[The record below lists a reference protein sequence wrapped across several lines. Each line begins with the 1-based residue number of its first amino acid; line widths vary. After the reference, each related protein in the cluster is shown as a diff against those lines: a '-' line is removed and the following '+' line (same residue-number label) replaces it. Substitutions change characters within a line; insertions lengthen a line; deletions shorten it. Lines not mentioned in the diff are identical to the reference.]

1 MAERHR
7 FQIQIFY
14 MKCHMVYCCFF
25 LNVKQRS
32 FSVENKHKFK
42 LHFYF
47 VRLYVILDKLIWRY
61 KIQVLRLMHCP
72 SGDLINETMDKIAK
86 TTQLYLLIGLFSFA
100 LFTACSEPPHG
111 TNFKDYFSKT
121 EVVAL
126 KGETVALM
134 EGEKPLSYMFNMTFF
149 DSLIMVN
156 EFPDREY
163 TYKLIDLRDKSVR
176 LFGKKGEGP
185 NQLLSDAFYFSVDQ
199 KDKRLY
205 LTDQVHYYI
214 HDIDDLKRGQDEPA
228 KKFTIDQQEKRF
240 MGSTVH
246 VDGYIVGSMYHKRF
260 CAYHIEDGDFIEVG
274 EYPGGP
280 SMAMAN
286 QSFFMNHPT
295 NNMAVYGM
303 TRVPE
308 FGVLT
313 VLQDTIEVNK
323 FSWGDTPLD
332 VHQSPVGMG
341 VVDKEG
347 STYEYTSV
355 AATENYI
362 YFLYSG
368 KTIDE
373 SSRETMIKSGLSN
386 EVFVLDWE
394 GKPVK
399 RYLLDQPTRSIAVDD
414 QAKILYAA
422 SFEKEPKLVAYPLN
436 GP

>member
-1 MAERHR
+1 
-7 FQIQIFY
+7 
-14 MKCHMVYCCFF
+14 
-25 LNVKQRS
+25 
-32 FSVENKHKFK
+32 
-42 LHFYF
+42 
-47 VRLYVILDKLIWRY
+47 
-61 KIQVLRLMHCP
+61 
-72 SGDLINETMDKIAK
+72 MDKTAK
-86 TTQLYLLIGLFSFA
+86 VTQFCLLAGLFSLA
-100 LFTACSEPPHG
+100 GVSSCSDPPHG
-111 TNFKDYFSKT
+111 ENFKDYFSKT

-149 DSLIMVN
+149 DSLILVN

-176 LFGKKGEGP
+176 PFGKKGEGP

-199 KDKRLY
+199 KGKKLY

-214 HDIDDLKRGQDEPA
+214 HDIDDLKSRQDEPA
-228 KKFTIDQQEKRF
+228 EKFTIDQQENHF

-260 CAYHIEDGDFIEVG
+260 CAYHIEDGYFIEVG

-295 NNMAVYGM
+295 KNMTVYGM
-303 TRVPE
+303 SRVPE

-323 FSWGDTPLD
+323 FSWGNTPLE
-332 VHQSPVGMG
+332 VQQSPVGMS
-341 VVDKEG
+341 VVDKEE

-355 AATENYI
+355 AATEDYI

-368 KTIDE
+368 KEIDTN
-373 SSRETMIKSGLSN
+373 SRETMIKSGLSN
-386 EVFVLDWE
+386 EVFMLDWE
-394 GKPVK
+394 GTPIK

-414 QAKILYAA
+414 KAKILYTA

>member
-1 MAERHR
+1 VHG
-7 FQIQIFY
+7 IGGIS
-14 MKCHMVYCCFF
+14 
-25 LNVKQRS
+25 LN
-32 FSVENKHKFK
+32 
-42 LHFYF
+42 
-47 VRLYVILDKLIWRY
+47 
-61 KIQVLRLMHCP
+61 
-72 SGDLINETMDKIAK
+72 GTMDKTAK
-86 TTQLYLLIGLFSFA
+86 VTQLCLLAGLFSFA
-100 LFTACSEPPHG
+100 MVSSCSESPHG
-111 TNFKDYFSKT
+111 ANFREYFSKT

-126 KGETVALM
+126 RGETVALI

-149 DSLIMVN
+149 DSLILVN

-163 TYKLIDLRDKSVR
+163 TYKLINLRDKSVR
-176 LFGKKGEGP
+176 PFGKKGEGP
-185 NQLLSDAFYFSVDQ
+185 NQLLSDAFYFSVDRKANQ
-199 KDKRLY
+199 LY

-214 HDIDDLKRGQDEPA
+214 HDIDDLKSGLDEPVE
-228 KKFTIDQQEKRF
+228 KFTIDQQEKRF

-246 VDGYIVGSMYHKRF
+246 VDGYVVGSMHHKRF
-260 CAYHIEDGDFIEVG
+260 CAYDIENGDFIEVG

-295 NNMAVYGM
+295 KNLAVYGM
-303 TRVPE
+303 SRVPE

-313 VLQDTIEVNK
+313 VLKDTIEVNK

-332 VHQSPVGMG
+332 VQHGPVGMA

-347 STYEYTSV
+347 STFEYTSV
-355 AATENYI
+355 AATEDHI

-373 SSRETMIKSGLSN
+373 RSRETIIQSGLSH

-394 GKPVK
+394 GRPVK
-399 RYLLDQPTRSIAVDD
+399 SYALDQPVRSIAVDD

-422 SFEKEPKLVAYPLN
+422 SFEKEPELIAYPLN
-436 GP
+436 EP